1 MMEIHWK
8 NITDVWLNKL
18 KKNHELNLIKIE
30 KDILNIMNFSIINQK
45 IKSKKKLVIE
55 AIISIYL

>member
-45 IKSKKKLVIE
+45 IKPKKK
-55 AIISIYL
+55 ACD